1 MYVKWMYTARK
12 KIDVKCDQFIKI
24 VWKISNLNK
33 SRRLIYKIRHFL
45 TSGFEIY
52 ECLVNKLSQIP
63 DVNTCSGLI
72 RHIVAQIG

>member
-1 MYVKWMYTARK
+1 MYTARK
-12 KIDVKCDQFIKI
+12 KIDVKCDQFIKM

-33 SRRLIYKIRHFL
+33 SRRLIYKIRTFL